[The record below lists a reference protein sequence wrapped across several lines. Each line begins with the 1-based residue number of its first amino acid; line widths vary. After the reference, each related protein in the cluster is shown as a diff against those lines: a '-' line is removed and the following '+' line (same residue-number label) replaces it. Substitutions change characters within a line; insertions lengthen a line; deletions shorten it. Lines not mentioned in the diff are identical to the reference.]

1 MCVCC
6 VCIHTTHTHTQACAA
21 EALAKSRYKYF
32 AQRAD
37 VEGYSEVAAAFREVS
52 ASEEAQAMGHLE
64 FLQEFGDPVSNQ
76 PMGSTKD
83 NLNCAIVSLLTT

>member
-1 MCVCC
+1 
-6 VCIHTTHTHTQACAA
+6 
-21 EALAKSRYKYF
+21 
-32 AQRAD
+32 
-37 VEGYSEVAAAFREVS
+37 VAAAFREVA

-83 NLNCAIVSLLTT
+83 NLNCAIVSLFATLNCATMTAFTLIAPCSESYFSPTRSKICSIFLTGALS